1 MNFANVQDAER
12 ALECVNFTE
21 IKGKPCRIMWSQR
34 DPSMR
39 RSGVGNI
46 FIKNLAPTVD
56 DKGLLDTFSVFGN
69 ILSCKIAR
77 DEQGVSKG

>member
-1 MNFANVQDAER
+1 
-12 ALECVNFTE
+12 
-21 IKGKPCRIMWSQR
+21 
-34 DPSMR
+34 MR